1 MKLKFRH
8 WETVVSTPRNHS
20 SNGMET
26 MVSSLETNSFRLGN
40 NLFEGRRLKFRPF
53 ELNKKL
59 SFTVSFSRSLPYS
72 ASYIDRN
79 RW

>member
-1 MKLKFRH
+1 MKLKFLH
-8 WETVVSTPRNHS
+8 GETVVSTPKNHS

-53 ELNKKL
+53 ELTKKL